1 MADFPEDDFPY
12 LYHAHH
18 SRHMDDL
25 PFWLGLAE
33 LQGDPLLELGCGSG
47 RILIPLADAGYQV
60 TGIEIDPGM
69 LRVLRANLAK
79 DLLPRVELVEAD
91 FTDFRLG
98 KRYRLVILPCN
109 TYSTLDAAQRQGLL
123 ACVARH
129 LPAGGV
135 FVAGLPNPALLRQMP
150 SYGDPEVEEVFPHP
164 LDGRPVQVSSSWRRT
179 TQGMTIAWDYQHE
192 SLDGLSRHVI
202 HREVRHQLVN
212 TQTYLSEMHRAG
224 FTAVELYGDF
234 TGSAYR
240 RQSEHLILAAKFQPP
255 GQA

>member
-1 MADFPEDDFPY
+1 MANLLEDDFPY

-18 SRHMDDL
+18 SRHMEDL

-33 LQGDPLLELGCGSG
+33 LQGGSLLELGCGSG
-47 RILIPLADAGYQV
+47 RILIPLAEAGYRV

-69 LRVLRANLAK
+69 LQVLRANLPE
-79 DLLPRVELVEAD
+79 DLLPRVKLVEAD
-91 FTDFRLG
+91 FTDFQLG
-98 KRYRLVILPCN
+98 EEYRLVILPCN
-109 TYSTLDAAQRQGLL
+109 TYSTLDAALRQALL
-123 ACVARH
+123 ACVARC

-179 TQGMTIAWDYQHE
+179 AQGVTIAWDYQSE
-192 SLDGLSRHVI
+192 SPDGQSRVI
-202 HREVRHQLVN
+202 HREVRHQMVN
-212 TQTYLSEMHRAG
+212 VQTYLSELHRAG
-224 FTAVELYGDF
+224 FTSVELIGDF
-234 TGSAYR
+234 DGSAYR

-255 GQA
+255 E